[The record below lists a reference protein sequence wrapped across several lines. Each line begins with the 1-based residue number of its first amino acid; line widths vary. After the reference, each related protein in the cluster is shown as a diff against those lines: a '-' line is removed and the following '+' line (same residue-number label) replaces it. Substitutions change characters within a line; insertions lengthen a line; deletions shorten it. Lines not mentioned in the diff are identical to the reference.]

1 MIKKDTINSIYKK
14 YKRKPASPDELDIPL
29 LFEAV
34 PEEAGVEIDGDNLV
48 INSVEASSPFHEIPI
63 RNIHAIIGF
72 DEAVAIVLHSSIIFI
87 NKDDG
92 SISVHLKELGLSL
105 IDRVRSCLAPNPGI

>member
-1 MIKKDTINSIYKK
+1 MIKKDTISSIYKK

-29 LFEAV
+29 LFEEV
-34 PEEAGVEIDGDNLV
+34 PEEAGVEIDGENLV
-48 INSVEASSPFHEIPI
+48 FNSIDPSSPFHEIPI
-63 RNIHAIIGF
+63 RNIHAIVNF

-92 SISVHLKELGLSL
+92 SIAVHIKELGLSL
-105 IDRVRSCLAPNPGI
+105 LDRVRSLISPDGGL